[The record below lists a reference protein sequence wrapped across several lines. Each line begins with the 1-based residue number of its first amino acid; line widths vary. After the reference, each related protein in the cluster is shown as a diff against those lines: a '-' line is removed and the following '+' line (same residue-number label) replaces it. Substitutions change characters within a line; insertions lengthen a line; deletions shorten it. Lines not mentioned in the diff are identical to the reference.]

1 MYLKKEEMER
11 EIIQATIELTQ
22 LEAMKI
28 LLSNN
33 SLGCE
38 IHVAGLHMGV
48 SENSRVIPI
57 IDAEMD
63 EITKYLNG
71 EPNTWE

>member
-1 MYLKKEEMER
+1 MNEKRNMQILETNH
-11 EIIQATIELTQ
+11 ALAELTE
-22 LEAMKI
+22 LEAMKV

-33 SLGCE
+33 SIACE
-38 IHVAGLHMGV
+38 IHIAGMVMGV
-48 SENSRVIPI
+48 SENIRMIPI

-71 EPNTWE
+71 ELNTWE